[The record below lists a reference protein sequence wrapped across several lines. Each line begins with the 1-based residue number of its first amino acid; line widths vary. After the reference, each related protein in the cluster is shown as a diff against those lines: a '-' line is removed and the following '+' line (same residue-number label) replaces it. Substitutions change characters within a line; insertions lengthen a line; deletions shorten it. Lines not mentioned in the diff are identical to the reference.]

1 LSPLWVRLSM
11 WNDKKSWWV
20 KKAEE
25 NKADKTHYKD
35 WCVIKVAKKYGNYNL
50 NTWGIDVIYEYKAVA
65 RANAPKIYT
74 AEGRLMQQVE
84 VDNLTK
90 HEAHC
95 VAKGLNFLDGETR

>member
-1 LSPLWVRLSM
+1 M
-11 WNDKKSWWV
+11 WNDKKSWWA

-25 NKADKTHYKD
+25 NKGSNTHRKN
-35 WCVIKVAKKYGNYNL
+35 WCVIKLATGYRAVPNKIEFEY
-50 NTWGIDVIYEYKAVA
+50 TYEYKAVA

-95 VAKGLNFLDGETR
+95 VAKGLNFLDGE